1 MSEGSDYTGWMGQEI
16 KKMIDLI
23 TSREYQSD
31 PESLNRQMTEIRRG
45 ISYGENN
52 PGAIDK
58 LVMKIAR
65 NFIDSF
71 EVYLRQMKRPHT
83 GIPPGGQATLLTGA
97 MLEEDE
103 AQQDQFS
110 VDELKGA
117 LASRKKKALESKM
130 KGSMDLL
137 KDNES

>member
-1 MSEGSDYTGWMGQEI
+1 MSESIDYTKWMGQEM
-16 KKMIDLI
+16 KKLIDLI
-23 TSREYQSD
+23 INRAFQND
-31 PESLNRQMTEIRRG
+31 PEGLNHQITEIRRG

-52 PGAIDK
+52 PASIDE

-71 EVYLRQMKRPHT
+71 EVYWRQMKRPHT
-83 GIPPGGQATLLTGA
+83 GIPPGGQATALTGTFDGS
-97 MLEEDE
+97 EEQE
-103 AQQDQFS
+103 PFS

-117 LASRKKKALESKM
+117 LASRKKKSLESKM

-137 KDNES
+137 KDT